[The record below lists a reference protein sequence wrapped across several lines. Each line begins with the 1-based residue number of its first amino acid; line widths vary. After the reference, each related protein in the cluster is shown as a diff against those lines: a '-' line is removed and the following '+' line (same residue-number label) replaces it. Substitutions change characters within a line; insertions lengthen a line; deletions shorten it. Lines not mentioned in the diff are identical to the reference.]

1 MWENWQLIK
10 MTQKL
15 KANPLCTKFKTVI
28 MNRNEARKIAET
40 ITNEQI
46 KEMFDKAQSE
56 IKDWAKVSSVNKG
69 LTKGS
74 AWNILTKA
82 FNVDDKIHILAK
94 TNMVREFGD
103 FLPIELRIPKKI
115 KKEMKPPC
123 QQ

>member
-1 MWENWQLIK
+1 
-10 MTQKL
+10 
-15 KANPLCTKFKTVI
+15 

-56 IKDWAKVSSVNKG
+56 IKDWSKVSTVNKG

-74 AWNILTKA
+74 AWNILTKG
-82 FNVDDKIHILAK
+82 FKIDEDIHILAK

-103 FLPIELRIPKKI
+103 FLPIELRIPKKT
-115 KKEMKPPC
+115 KRELKPPFHSEPIF
-123 QQ
+123 